1 MKRKG
6 IITDI
11 WSTIIIWLV
20 VIIAIIIIFFML
32 LFLGF
37 NKEEYTVRFLDL
49 NTKPYTLGNILSNV
63 YVSGSPFFEQVLEGF
78 YSHNHREDSN
88 TIESEIEG
96 FLNNY
101 DFKYSI
107 IVKDEN
113 GNVTYNIGKLPEF
126 CGYDL
131 EGICVRKPL
140 AAFYV
145 TDEFVCHEGRVPI
158 LEGSNKCPF
167 NSVCCKEVAGPPT
180 CDNGKGKCTTP
191 YPGTGTAVIAAPPTV
206 AIKFNVNKCGPGRVE
221 ISSGKSEC
229 EQKTGSS
236 NYYCCKPITTEDMI
250 NSGELGYAEIP
261 FLYRD
266 KVGTMEI
273 RVQ

>member
-113 GNVTYNIGKLPEF
+113 GNITYNIGKLPEF
-126 CGYDL
+126 CGDDL
-131 EGICVRKPL
+131 EGICIRKPL
-140 AAFYV
+140 SAFYV

-158 LEGSNKCPF
+158 PEGSNKCPF
-167 NSVCCKEVAGPPT
+167 NSVCCKEDKVKWDSLPK
-180 CDNGKGKCTTP
+180 CDNGNGICISP
-191 YPGTGTAVIAAPPTV
+191 YPGTMTGRTS
-206 AIKFNVNKCGPGRVE
+206 NKCYTGRVE
-221 ISSGKSEC
+221 VINEKKTC
-229 EQKTGSS
+229 ETI
-236 NYYCCKPITTEDMI
+236 NPNTICCRPITMEDMI